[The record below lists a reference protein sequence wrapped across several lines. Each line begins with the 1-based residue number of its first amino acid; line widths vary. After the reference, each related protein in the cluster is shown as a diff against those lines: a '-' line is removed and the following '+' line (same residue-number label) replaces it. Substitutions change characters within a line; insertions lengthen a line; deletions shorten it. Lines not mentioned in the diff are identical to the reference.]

1 MRPRRSMQMP
11 SSSRTAH
18 IVPDKARAAT
28 GTPIADAID
37 SYHLS
42 LRAAN
47 RSPATMRTYLRAL
60 EDFFRFLGAK
70 GMPQTLPS
78 IAREH
83 IEAYVV
89 SLQEAGQRPA
99 TVSIAYRSLQPFFR
113 WAVEEAEIEVS
124 PMAHMKPPIVPETP
138 PPVLRPEELTAIL
151 NACAGSNFEA
161 RRDMAIIRLLLD
173 TGMRR
178 GELAGLTTNDIDLG
192 QQVALVMGKGR
203 RPRACPFGNKTAQAI
218 DRYRRARVSHTNA
231 DLDELW
237 LAPKG
242 ALGASGILQVLRRR
256 GAQAGIE
263 KLHPHLFRHT
273 YAHMWLADGGTE
285 GDLMR
290 LAGWKS
296 RQMLARYGASAADE
310 RARDAYRRRSPGDR
324 L

>member
-1 MRPRRSMQMP
+1 MPR
-11 SSSRTAH
+11 SSRTAPM
-18 IVPDKARAAT
+18 VAEGAGRAT
-28 GTPIADAID
+28 GPSLAEATD

-47 RSPATMRTYLRAL
+47 RSPATMKTYLRAL
-60 EDFFRFLGAK
+60 NDFARYLEAH
-70 GMPQTLPS
+70 GMPQT
-78 IAREH
+78 IRGIGREH
-83 IEAYVV
+83 IEGYIV
-89 SLQEAGQRPA
+89 SLQDAGQRPA
-99 TVSIAYRSLQPFFR
+99 TISIAYRSLQPFFR
-113 WAVEEAEIEVS
+113 WAIEEGEIEVS
-124 PMAHMKPPIVPETP
+124 PMARMKPPFVPETP
-138 PPVLRPEELTAIL
+138 PPVLRPEELNAIL
-151 NACAGSNFEA
+151 GACAGSEFEA
-161 RRDMAIIRLLLD
+161 RRDTAIIRLLLD

-178 GELAGLTTNDIDLG
+178 GELAGLTVNDIDLT

-203 RPRACPFGNKTAQAI
+203 RPRACPFGNKTAQAL
-218 DRYRRARVSHTNA
+218 DRYRRARASNAHA

-242 ALGASGILQVLRRR
+242 PLSASGILQVLRRR
-256 GAQAGIE
+256 GTQAGID

-296 RQMLARYGASAADE
+296 RQMLGRYGASAADE
-310 RARDAYRRRSPGDR
+310 RARQAYRKRSPGDR

>member
-1 MRPRRSMQMP
+1 MVADGAGR
-11 SSSRTAH
+11 
-18 IVPDKARAAT
+18 AT
-28 GTPIADAID
+28 GPTLSSAID

-47 RSPATMRTYLRAL
+47 RSPATIKTYLAGL
-60 EDFFRFLGAK
+60 ENFTRFLAEH
-70 GMPQTLPS
+70 GMPQALRA
-78 IAREH
+78 IRREH
-83 IEAYVV
+83 IEAYIV

-113 WAVEEAEIEVS
+113 WAIEEGEIEIS
-124 PMAHMKPPIVPETP
+124 PMARMKPPIVPETP
-138 PPVLRPEELTAIL
+138 PPVLRPEELTALI
-151 NACAGSNFEA
+151 NACAGSDFEA
-161 RRDMAIIRLLLD
+161 RRDTAIVRLLLD

-178 GELAGLTTNDIDLG
+178 GELAGLVVNDIDLG

-203 RPRACPFGNKTAQAI
+203 RPRACPFGNKTAQAV
-218 DRYRRARVSHTNA
+218 DRYLRARASHQHA

-242 ALGASGILQVLRRR
+242 PLGASGILQVLRRR
-256 GAQAGIE
+256 GVAAGIE

-296 RQMLARYGASAADE
+296 RQMLGRYGASAADE
-310 RARDAYRRRSPGDR
+310 RARQAYRRRSPGDR

>member
-1 MRPRRSMQMP
+1 MPRA
-11 SSSRTAH
+11 SRTAH
-18 IVPDKARAAT
+18 IVPDEPRRAI
-28 GTPIADAID
+28 GTPLADAIA

-47 RSPATMRTYLRAL
+47 RSPATIRTYLSGMESFA
-60 EDFFRFLGAK
+60 RFLDAHR
-70 GMPQTLPS
+70 MPQALPA

-83 IEAYVV
+83 IEAYIV
-89 SLQEAGQRPA
+89 SLQDAGQRPA

-113 WAVEEAEIEVS
+113 WALEEGEIKVS
-124 PMAHMKPPIVPETP
+124 PMAHMKPPVVPETP

-151 NACAGSNFEA
+151 DACAGSTFEA
-161 RRDMAIIRLLLD
+161 RRDMALIRLLLD

-178 GELAGLTTNDIDLG
+178 GELAGLTVDDIDFG

-203 RPRACPFGNKTAQAI
+203 RPRACPFGNKTAQAL
-218 DRYRRARVSHTNA
+218 DRYRRARAVHPHA

-242 ALGASGILQVLRRR
+242 PLGASGILQVLRRR

-296 RQMLARYGASAADE
+296 RQMLGRYGASAADE
-310 RARDAYRRRSPGDR
+310 RARQAYRKRSPGDR

>member
-1 MRPRRSMQMP
+1 MVAEGAGR
-11 SSSRTAH
+11 
-18 IVPDKARAAT
+18 AT
-28 GTPIADAID
+28 GTSLADATD
-37 SYHLS
+37 SYQLS

-47 RSPATMRTYLRAL
+47 RSPATMKTYLRAL
-60 EDFFRFLGAK
+60 NDFARFLEAHR
-70 GMPQTLPS
+70 MPQTIRS
-78 IAREH
+78 IGREH
-83 IEAYVV
+83 IEEYVV
-89 SLQEAGQRPA
+89 SLQDVGQRPA

-113 WAVEEAEIEVS
+113 WALEEGEIEVS
-124 PMAHMKPPIVPETP
+124 PMARMKPPAVPETP
-138 PPVLRPEELTAIL
+138 PPVLRPEELNAIL
-151 NACAGSNFEA
+151 NACAGSDFEA
-161 RRDMAIIRLLLD
+161 RRDTAIVRLLLD

-178 GELAGLTTNDIDLG
+178 GELAGLTVNDVDLG

-203 RPRACPFGNKTAQAI
+203 RPRACPFGNKTAQAL
-218 DRYRRARVSHTNA
+218 DRYRRARASHTHA

-237 LAPKG
+237 LAAKG
-242 ALGASGILQVLRRR
+242 PLSASGILQVLRRR

-296 RQMLARYGASAADE
+296 RQMLGRYGASAADE
-310 RARDAYRRRSPGDR
+310 RARQAYRRRSPGDR

>member
-1 MRPRRSMQMP
+1 MPRA
-11 SSSRTAH
+11 SRTAH
-18 IVPDKARAAT
+18 IVPDEPGRAT
-28 GTPIADAID
+28 GTPLAGAIS

-47 RSPATMRTYLRAL
+47 RSPATIKTYLRAMDEFAGFL
-60 EDFFRFLGAK
+60 EARGL
-70 GMPQTLPS
+70 PQTIRG

-83 IEAYVV
+83 IEAYIV
-89 SLQEAGQRPA
+89 SLQDAGQRPA

-113 WAVEEAEIEVS
+113 WALEEGEIEVS
-124 PMAHMKPPIVPETP
+124 PMARMKPPLVPETP
-138 PPVLRPEELTAIL
+138 PPVLRPEELTAIVD
-151 NACAGSNFEA
+151 ACAGSEFES
-161 RRDMAIIRLLLD
+161 RRDMAIVRLLLD

-178 GELAGLTTNDIDLG
+178 GELAGLKTDDIDFG

-203 RPRACPFGNKTAQAI
+203 RPRACPFGNKTAQAL
-218 DRYRRARVSHTNA
+218 DRYRRARASHPNA
-231 DLDELW
+231 DLDDLW

-256 GAQAGIE
+256 GAQAGID

-296 RQMLARYGASAADE
+296 RQMLGRYGASAADE
-310 RARDAYRRRSPGDR
+310 RARQAYRKRSPGDR